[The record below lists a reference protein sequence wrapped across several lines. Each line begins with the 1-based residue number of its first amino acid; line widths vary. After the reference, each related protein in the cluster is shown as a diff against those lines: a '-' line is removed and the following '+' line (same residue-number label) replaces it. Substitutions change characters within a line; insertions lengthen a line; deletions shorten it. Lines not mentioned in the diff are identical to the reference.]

1 MIQIEMIR
9 DDSCSRKL
17 AIVFF
22 FCLLHWLATDKKEKN
37 ISE

>member
-22 FCLLHWLATDKKEKN
+22 FFVCFLATDIKEKN
-37 ISE
+37 IYE